1 MQASVTFETTTPES
15 LEDGDHDDHGWIAPN
30 EYRVSLGKAGHAYG
44 KRVRMAQ
51 RGRYDWKLGD
61 AVRFILGKL
70 SNGQSE
76 VDVDVRTGSGD
87 RLPFIWS
94 LRVTV
99 EAVTCNKCHIA
110 LQRRERAPSFT
121 HEELIAMWHALP
133 AEASALKGVLR
144 SAVEKLDAYSDAC
157 RSLTP

>member
-1 MQASVTFETTTPES
+1 MQASVTFETVTPES
-15 LEDGDHDDHGWIAPN
+15 CEQGDFADHGWIAPN
-30 EYRVSLGKAGHAYG
+30 EYRVSLGKAGHAYS

-51 RGRYDWKLGD
+51 RGRYDWRLGD

-76 VDVDVRTGSGD
+76 VDVDVRTGSD

-99 EAVTCNKCHIA
+99 ERCQEDEQCNETVGYDLHLSGLSQGTADRLEA
-110 LQRRERAPSFT
+110 LFVRAGCRLPFARSSSLRRV
-121 HEELIAMWHALP
+121 
-133 AEASALKGVLR
+133 G
-144 SAVEKLDAYSDAC
+144 
-157 RSLTP
+157 